1 MRELSLVAWEHFKH
15 PRHVGSFD
23 SQQPDVAAARVDSPI
38 GGEILQLHL
47 RIDEQGVTVQS
58 PPLPKGGGECLQQ
71 SIITAVRFKAYGC
84 GWMIACGSLL
94 AETLIGQTLVE
105 AAQFR
110 HHQLIEQLAAPPEKL
125 HCTTLTE
132 TTLKAALHNYAAK
145 RNFAALP
152 VSSNREP

>member
-1 MRELSLVAWEHFKH
+1 MRELSPAAWERFEH

-23 SQQPDVAAARVDSPI
+23 SQQPDVAAACVDSPV

-47 RIDEQGVTVQS
+47 RIDAQGVIS
-58 PPLPKGGGECLQQ
+58 
-71 SIITAVRFKAYGC
+71 AVRFKAYGC

-94 AETLIGQTLVE
+94 ADTLIGQTLTE

-125 HCTTLTE
+125 HCATLAE
-132 TTLKAALHNYAAK
+132 TALKAALHNYVAK

>member
-1 MRELSLVAWEHFKH
+1 MRELSLAAWEHFKH
-15 PRHVGSFD
+15 PCHVGSFD
-23 SQQPDVAAARVDSPI
+23 SQQPDVAAACVDSPV

-47 RIDEQGVTVQS
+47 RIDEQGV
-58 PPLPKGGGECLQQ
+58 
-71 SIITAVRFKAYGC
+71 INAVRFKTYGC

-94 AETLIGQTLVE
+94 AETLIGQTLME

-125 HCTTLTE
+125 HCAALTE
-132 TTLKAALHNYAAK
+132 TALKVALHNYAAR